1 MLNYVP
7 RAPYVPTCLA
17 CLRALRT
24 HVSHVISCLC
34 FVHAFIF
41 SRDVPLFFMSLM
53 CLQFFTCLTC
63 PHFLG
68 AFLALSFLQDLRAFS
83 RLHFLRAL
91 RAFLFFTYLPFIY
104 VYANNELT
112 NELTCDVDLCYYWI
126 QSSINVYQLFS
137 LLFKLSITF
146 NAEENT
152 RPIERLGYYLEREIQ
167 GTLKS
172 FTIRHNK
179 KIFTRIFR

>member
-1 MLNYVP
+1 
-7 RAPYVPTCLA
+7 
-17 CLRALRT
+17 
-24 HVSHVISCLC
+24 
-34 FVHAFIF
+34 
-41 SRDVPLFFMSLM
+41 M

-112 NELTCDVDLCYYWI
+112 NELTCDVDLCYY
-126 QSSINVYQLFS
+126 
-137 LLFKLSITF
+137 
-146 NAEENT
+146 
-152 RPIERLGYYLEREIQ
+152 
-167 GTLKS
+167 
-172 FTIRHNK
+172 
-179 KIFTRIFR
+179 